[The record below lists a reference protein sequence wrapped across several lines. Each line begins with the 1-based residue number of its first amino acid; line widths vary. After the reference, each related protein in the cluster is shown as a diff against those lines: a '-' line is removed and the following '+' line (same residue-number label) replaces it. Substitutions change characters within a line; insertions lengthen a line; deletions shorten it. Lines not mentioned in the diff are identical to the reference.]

1 MLRSSISPS
10 PSESCH
16 QMPLKRLS
24 RMGIAELHFRM
35 SSGVSA
41 KMPIFF
47 VTFNPALMLTI
58 SLFSGKEGTLDTA
71 PRCWLRPEKK
81 IAGEDSVAGNM
92 PAGRSA
98 QRLT

>member
-1 MLRSSISPS
+1 
-10 PSESCH
+10 
-16 QMPLKRLS
+16 
-24 RMGIAELHFRM
+24 
-35 SSGVSA
+35 
-41 KMPIFF
+41 MPIFF